1 MDGIVTEYR
10 TDVCIVGGGPA
21 GMMLGLLLARQGLD
35 VTVLEKHPDFIRD
48 FRGDTVHPSTLD
60 VLDQLGLAGDTERV
74 PHRDVAELHTTF
86 ADGTYRVADFS
97 RLRTAHPYIR
107 FMPQADFLN
116 VLAQAAQQLP
126 SFRLLRSHEAVD
138 LLTDGEAVRGVRA
151 RGPDGAVQVSA
162 KLTVAADGRNSA
174 LRRCAGLRPRE
185 YGAPM
190 DVLWFRLGRAAG
202 SEKGLDMH
210 FGPGRVVLAIDR
222 GDYWQIAYVIP
233 KGGDERVR
241 AAGIEALR
249 KSVAELIPELAG
261 NVAELAGF
269 DDVSTLTVRL
279 DRLRRWSKPGILFIG
294 DAAHAMSPI
303 GGVGINL
310 AIQDAVCAARVLA
323 AGRAAQGWPTH
334 RTLAAVHR
342 RRWFPTVGTQQL
354 QRIAQR
360 FLVLPMLAG
369 TEPVKAPRLLRFL
382 GAFPRLQ
389 VLPARIIGVGLRPE
403 RLAGGRAGRCARRRG
418 DP

>member
-1 MDGIVTEYR
+1 MDSVVTKYE

-35 VTVLEKHPDFIRD
+35 VTVLEKHSDFIRD
-48 FRGDTVHPSTLD
+48 FRGDTVHPSTLE
-60 VLDQLGLAGDTERV
+60 VLDQLGLAGDTAEV
-74 PHRDVAELHTTF
+74 PHRDVADLRTTF

-97 RLRTAHPYIR
+97 RLRTSHPYIR
-107 FMPQADFLN
+107 FMPQSDFLN
-116 VLAQAAQQLP
+116 VLAQAAQKLP
-126 SFRLLRSHEAVD
+126 CFHLLRSHEALD
-138 LLTDGEAVRGVRA
+138 LLPGGGAIQGVRA
-151 RGPDGAVQVSA
+151 RGPGGMVQVA
-162 KLTVAADGRNSA
+162 ARLTVAADGRNSA
-174 LRRCAGLRPRE
+174 LRGCAGMRPRA

-202 SEKGLDMH
+202 PARGLDMH

-222 GDYWQIAYVIP
+222 GDYWQIAYVIA

-241 AAGIEALR
+241 AAGIDVLR

-269 DDVSTLTVRL
+269 DEVSTLTVRL
-279 DRLRRWSKPGILFIG
+279 DRLRRWSEPGLLFIG

-310 AIQDAVCAARVLA
+310 AIQDAVCAARVLG
-323 AGRAAQGWPTH
+323 AGRPAEGWPSR

-354 QRIAQR
+354 QRMAQR
-360 FLVLPMLAG
+360 FLVVPTLG
-369 TEPVKAPRLLRFL
+369 STEPVKAPRLLRLL
-382 GAFPRLQ
+382 GAHPWLQ

-403 RLAGGRAGRCARRRG
+403 HLAG
-418 DP
+418 